1 MKKGPA
7 RNRLKRQKGMEKA
20 LKVLEKLKKLLLP
33 LTKKLKANNRE
44 VKGDLSDLHKEKV
57 GPVTRSV
64 VSPWGRRR
72 IGHRRSNHPWVKG
85 R

>member
-1 MKKGPA
+1 M
-7 RNRLKRQKGMEKA
+7 
-20 LKVLEKLKKLLLP
+20 
-33 LTKKLKANNRE
+33 
-44 VKGDLSDLHKEKV
+44 KGDLSDLHKEKV
-57 GPVTRSV
+57 GPVTRNV